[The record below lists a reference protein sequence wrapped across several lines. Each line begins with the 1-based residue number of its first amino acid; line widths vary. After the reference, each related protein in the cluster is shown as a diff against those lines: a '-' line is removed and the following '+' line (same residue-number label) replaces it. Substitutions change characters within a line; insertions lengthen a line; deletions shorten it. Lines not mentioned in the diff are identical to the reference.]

1 MTSDDASEEVVSVEV
16 LSIGMV
22 LLAVL
27 LLLLLLLAGW
37 GGGGSPIRKAS
48 RAPGSLSSR
57 RTGSTGTT
65 NTITHGCSTAAAL
78 EERAEELEAAGDL
91 DGAMEALLASH
102 DQSSSRAVTLA
113 HELSQRHPAGAFGAN
128 RCPLSVRSPR
138 RKVGAGVEAGA
149 SADPEASSAAVADAD
164 ATTAAAAVSVIAPAP
179 AAAVASL
186 TSEVLADGNNGGATG
201 EQEKHCER
209 SPPSGEERSHVPPS
223 GESASSATAAGPGSQ
238 AAATTTTGAREPG
251 KRIDHGGGEPTT
263 TTLLPWERG
272 WQGREGFK
280 PPPSSSALPERDST
294 PSRDAPGTA
303 AAFGAGLSPSFSS
316 LTDTGGQSETALDG
330 GDAGATK
337 LVRRNFTVRQLN
349 AFDGGCSAPRMRGG
363 EARAVKQRPIYIA
376 LKGEVYDASAGRH
389 LYGPGGEYS
398 EFAGHDV
405 SRRVAHGASHSDRSS
420 STLLDDLSLEGL
432 GRFEQMTLRGWED
445 TFRARGYPSL
455 GRVVAPPPPRLFSRA
470 ELRAFDG
477 RPADVA
483 ASEHGETERGA
494 GAGGGEREVGGG
506 EPGEQA
512 AALGRHEEQ
521 AAEPLPPEQEAK
533 AKATANAVFFSNY
546 AARPIY
552 MGVKDTVFD
561 VSFGGSEFYLE
572 GGPYEC
578 LAGRD
583 ASRVLAKMSMA
594 SEDIEGVLDYSCLTD
609 REEKNLADWVEK
621 LGEGGKGYPVVGW
634 IDLGS
639 YQGKR

>member
-16 LSIGMV
+16 LWVGMV
-22 LLAVL
+22 ILAVL
-27 LLLLLLLAGW
+27 LMLPARWGAG
-37 GGGGSPIRKAS
+37 SSIRKAS
-48 RAPGSLSSR
+48 RAPGSSSSR
-57 RTGSTGTT
+57 RTGSTGTST
-65 NTITHGCSTAAAL
+65 STHGCSTAAAL
-78 EERAEELEAAGDL
+78 EKRAEELEAAGDL

-102 DQSSSRAVTLA
+102 DQGSSRAVTLA
-113 HELSQRHPAGAFGAN
+113 HELSQRHPVGALGGN
-128 RCPLSVRSPR
+128 RCPLSIRSPR
-138 RKVGAGVEAGA
+138 RKVGGGVEAGA
-149 SADPEASSAAVADAD
+149 SPDPEASSAAVADAD
-164 ATTAAAAVSVIAPAP
+164 AAAPAAVSVVAPVC
-179 AAAVASL
+179 AAALTSL
-186 TSEVLADGNNGGATG
+186 ASEVLADDNNDGVTSVP
-201 EQEKHCER
+201 EEHCKR
-209 SPPSGEERSHVPPS
+209 SLPSGEERRHVTLS
-223 GESASSATAAGPGSQ
+223 GESASATAAGPASQ
-238 AAATTTTGAREPG
+238 SAATTATGALEPG

-280 PPPSSSALPERDST
+280 PPPSSSALADTGSSA
-294 PSRDAPGTA
+294 SRDAAGTA
-303 AAFGAGLSPSFSS
+303 AAFGAGLSPSSS
-316 LTDTGGQSETALDG
+316 SFAETGVQSDDALDV
-330 GDAGATK
+330 GDAEATK
-337 LVRRNFTVRQLN
+337 LARRNFTVRQLN

-363 EARAVKQRPIYIA
+363 EARAGKQRPIYIA

-398 EFAGHDV
+398 EFAGHDI

-420 STLLDDLSLEGL
+420 NTLLDDLSLENL

-477 RPADVA
+477 RSAHVA
-483 ASEHGETERGA
+483 GPEYEETERRA
-494 GAGGGEREVGGG
+494 GAGREEREVGGG
-506 EPGEQA
+506 EPGEQV

-521 AAEPLPPEQEAK
+521 PAESLPPEQEAK
-533 AKATANAVFFSNY
+533 ATANAVCFSNY

-552 MGVKDTVFD
+552 MGVKDKVFD

-609 REEKNLADWVEK
+609 REEKNLADWVAK

-639 YQGKR
+639 YRSGR

>member
-1 MTSDDASEEVVSVEV
+1 MTSDHASEEVVSVEV
-16 LSIGMV
+16 LLVGMV
-22 LLAVL
+22 ILAVL
-27 LLLLLLLAGW
+27 LILLARW
-37 GGGGSPIRKAS
+37 GGGGSSIRKAS
-48 RAPGSLSSR
+48 RARGSSSSR
-57 RTGSTGTT
+57 RTGSTGTST
-65 NTITHGCSTAAAL
+65 STHGCSTAAAL
-78 EERAEELEAAGDL
+78 EKRAKELEAAGDL

-102 DQSSSRAVTLA
+102 DQGSSRAVTLA
-113 HELSQRHPAGAFGAN
+113 HELSQRYPAGAFGAN
-128 RCPLSVRSPR
+128 RCPLSIRSPR
-138 RKVGAGVEAGA
+138 RKAGAGVEAGA
-149 SADPEASSAAVADAD
+149 SADPEASSVAVADAD
-164 ATTAAAAVSVIAPAP
+164 AAAAAAISVIAPAR

-186 TSEVLADGNNGGATG
+186 TSEFLADDNNDGATG
-201 EQEKHCER
+201 EPEEHCER
-209 SPPSGEERSHVPPS
+209 SPPSDAERTHLLLSD
-223 GESASSATAAGPGSQ
+223 ASPSATAAGLGSQ
-238 AAATTTTGAREPG
+238 AAATTATGALEPG
-251 KRIDHGGGEPTT
+251 KTIDHGRGEPTT

-280 PPPSSSALPERDST
+280 PPPSSSALADTGST
-294 PSRDAPGTA
+294 ASRDAAGTA
-303 AAFGAGLSPSFSS
+303 AAFGASLSPSSS
-316 LTDTGGQSETALDG
+316 SFTETGVQSDNGLDG
-330 GDAGATK
+330 GDAEATK
-337 LVRRNFTVRQLN
+337 LTRRNFTVRQLN

-363 EARAVKQRPIYIA
+363 EARAGKQRPIYIA

-398 EFAGHDV
+398 EFAGHDI

-432 GRFEQMTLRGWED
+432 GRFEHMTLRGWED

-470 ELRAFDG
+470 ELWAFDG

-483 ASEHGETERGA
+483 GPELEETERGA
-494 GAGGGEREVGGG
+494 GAGGEEREVGGG
-506 EPGEQA
+506 EPGEQVV
-512 AALGRHEEQ
+512 ALGRQEEQ
-521 AAEPLPPEQEAK
+521 PAESLPPEQEAK
-533 AKATANAVFFSNY
+533 ATSNAVHFSNY

-552 MGVKDTVFD
+552 MGVKDKVFD

-621 LGEGGKGYPVVGW
+621 LGEGGKRYPVVGW
-634 IDLGS
+634 IDIGS
-639 YQGKR
+639 LQSRR

>member
-16 LSIGMV
+16 LWVGMV
-22 LLAVL
+22 ILAVL
-27 LLLLLLLAGW
+27 LMLLARW
-37 GGGGSPIRKAS
+37 GGGGSSIRKAS
-48 RAPGSLSSR
+48 RAPGSSSPR
-57 RTGSTGTT
+57 RTGSTGTST
-65 NTITHGCSTAAAL
+65 STHGCSTAAAL
-78 EERAEELEAAGDL
+78 EKRAEELEAAGDL

-102 DQSSSRAVTLA
+102 DQGSSKAVTLA
-113 HELSQRHPAGAFGAN
+113 HELSQRHPVGAFGAN

-164 ATTAAAAVSVIAPAP
+164 AAAPAAISVVAPAP
-179 AAAVASL
+179 AAAVTSL
-186 TSEVLADGNNGGATG
+186 TSEVLADDNNDGARG
-201 EQEKHCER
+201 VSEEHCER
-209 SPPSGEERSHVPPS
+209 SPPSGEERTHLTLS
-223 GESASSATAAGPGSQ
+223 GESASAAAAGPGSQ
-238 AAATTTTGAREPG
+238 AAAATTATGALEPG
-251 KRIDHGGGEPTT
+251 RRIDHGGGEYTT
-263 TTLLPWERG
+263 PTTLLPWERG

-280 PPPSSSALPERDST
+280 PPPSPSALADTGST
-294 PSRDAPGTA
+294 ASRDAAGTA
-303 AAFGAGLSPSFSS
+303 AAFGAGLSPSSS
-316 LTDTGGQSETALDG
+316 SFTETGVQGDNALDG
-330 GDAGATK
+330 GDAEATK
-337 LVRRNFTVRQLN
+337 LARRNFTVRQLN

-363 EARAVKQRPIYIA
+363 EARAGKQRPIYIA
-376 LKGEVYDASAGRH
+376 LKGEVFDASAGRH
-389 LYGPGGEYS
+389 LYGPEGEYS
-398 EFAGHDV
+398 EFAGHDI
-405 SRRVAHGASHSDRSS
+405 SRRVAHGASHGDRSS
-420 STLLDDLSLEGL
+420 SALLDDLSLEGL

-445 TFRARGYPSL
+445 TFKARGYPSL

-483 ASEHGETERGA
+483 APEQGERERGA

-506 EPGEQA
+506 EPGEPV
-512 AALGRHEEQ
+512 AALGRREEQ
-521 AAEPLPPEQEAK
+521 PAESLPPEQEAK
-533 AKATANAVFFSNY
+533 ATANDVFFRNY

-552 MGVKDTVFD
+552 MGVKDKVFD
-561 VSFGGSEFYLE
+561 VSFGGSEFYME

-594 SEDIEGVLDYSCLTD
+594 SEDIEGVLYYSCLTD

-634 IDLGS
+634 IDVGS
-639 YQGKR
+639 YQSRR

>member
-1 MTSDDASEEVVSVEV
+1 MSSDDASEEVVSVEV
-16 LSIGMV
+16 LWVGMAI
-22 LLAVL
+22 LAVL
-27 LLLLLLLAGW
+27 LMLLARW
-37 GGGGSPIRKAS
+37 GGGGSSIRKAS
-48 RAPGSLSSR
+48 RAPGSSSSR
-57 RTGSTGTT
+57 RTGSTGTST
-65 NTITHGCSTAAAL
+65 STHGRSTAAAL
-78 EERAEELEAAGDL
+78 EKRAEELEAAGDL

-102 DQSSSRAVTLA
+102 DQGSSRAVTLA
-113 HELSQRHPAGAFGAN
+113 HELSQRHPVGAFGAN
-128 RCPLSVRSPR
+128 RCPLSVRSSR
-138 RKVGAGVEAGA
+138 RKVVAGVEAGA

-164 ATTAAAAVSVIAPAP
+164 AAAPAAVSVVAPAP
-179 AAAVASL
+179 AAAVTSL
-186 TSEVLADGNNGGATG
+186 PSEVLADGNNDGARG
-201 EQEKHCER
+201 VPEEHCER
-209 SPPSGEERSHVPPS
+209 SPPSGEERTHLTLS
-223 GESASSATAAGPGSQ
+223 GEGASATAAGPGSH
-238 AAATTTTGAREPG
+238 AAATTSTGALEPG
-251 KRIDHGGGEPTT
+251 RRIDHGGGEPTT

-280 PPPSSSALPERDST
+280 PPPSSSAIPDTGST
-294 PSRDAPGTA
+294 ASRDAPGTA
-303 AAFGAGLSPSFSS
+303 AAFGAGLSPSSSS
-316 LTDTGGQSETALDG
+316 LTEMGGQSENVLEG
-330 GDAGATK
+330 GDAEATK
-337 LVRRNFTVRQLN
+337 LARRNFTVRQLN
-349 AFDGGCSAPRMRGG
+349 AFHGGCSAPRIRGG
-363 EARAVKQRPIYIA
+363 EARAGKQRPIYIA
-376 LKGEVYDASAGRH
+376 LKGEVYDASAGGH

-398 EFAGHDV
+398 EFAGHDI

-432 GRFEQMTLRGWED
+432 GRFEHMTLRGWED

-483 ASEHGETERGA
+483 APEHGETERGA

-506 EPGEQA
+506 EPGERV
-512 AALGRHEEQ
+512 AALGRRGEQ
-521 AAEPLPPEQEAK
+521 PAESLPPEQG
-533 AKATANAVFFSNY
+533 AKATANDVFFRNY

-552 MGVKDTVFD
+552 MGVKDKVFD
-561 VSFGGSEFYLE
+561 VSFGGSEFYME

-634 IDLGS
+634 IDVGS
-639 YQGKR
+639 YQSRR